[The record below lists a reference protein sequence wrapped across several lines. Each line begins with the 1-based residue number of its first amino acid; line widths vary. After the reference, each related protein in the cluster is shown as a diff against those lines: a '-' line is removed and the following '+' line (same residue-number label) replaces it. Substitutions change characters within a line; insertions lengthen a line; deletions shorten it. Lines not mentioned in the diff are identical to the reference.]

1 MRNKALQKIV
11 INLYNPD
18 VTFSQEI
25 IKNPRMVK
33 IYFLNVIL
41 FDLIEF

>member
-1 MRNKALQKIV
+1 MRNKALQKIL

-25 IKNPRMVK
+25 IKNPRMIK
-33 IYFLNVIL
+33 IYFYKCYSIRFN
-41 FDLIEF
+41 